1 MTMYSRGGSRSRG
14 RGGDGGG
21 MTEDGE
27 REKWRGGKRDSRKKG
42 IERGVPFVYV

>member
-1 MTMYSRGGSRSRG
+1 
-14 RGGDGGG
+14 
-21 MTEDGE
+21 MTEGGE